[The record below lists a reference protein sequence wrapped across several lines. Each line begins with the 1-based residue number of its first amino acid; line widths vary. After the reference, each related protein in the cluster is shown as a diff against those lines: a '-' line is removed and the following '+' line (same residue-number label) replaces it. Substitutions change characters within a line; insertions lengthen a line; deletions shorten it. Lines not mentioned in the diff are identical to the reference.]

1 MISSLSSYLFFVV
14 LILTNVDED
23 QLNGYMENL
32 STLID
37 LSTVV
42 ILEFKEH
49 NNLPESHVASCIL
62 RYERQSFQ
70 KKYLILTEQK
80 IV

>member
-1 MISSLSSYLFFVV
+1 MTLYRITFSSLSSYLFFVLLV
-14 LILTNVDED
+14 LTNFNED
-23 QLNGYMENL
+23 QSNGYIENL

-62 RYERQSFQ
+62 RY
-70 KKYLILTEQK
+70 
-80 IV
+80 V

>member
-1 MISSLSSYLFFVV
+1 MWFLKSLFAV
-14 LILTNVDED
+14 LTNVDED

-62 RYERQSFQ
+62 RYERKSFQ